1 MHYPGRLACRV
12 TRVAAVTSGTSAAGR
27 LVAPW
32 THCTVVS
39 SPLPPTPPPPPLPP
53 PPPPPPPARC
63 TRWSA
68 CWRSVRAASWSAG
81 RATRPRAT
89 RGSRPRA
96 SSTLCRSSSSGRL
109 AGVRWRLVV
118 HAVDRRRRG
127 RGPRAS
133 LGGSR
138 GPTRTCASALPAR
151 RARRRRRRRRRSRRP
166 LRRTCWSIFRSG
178 SVAAEAAERC
188 SRRRRRR
195 RRRLQLC
202 SVTVCCSR
210 RSPRL
215 PTSRPISRR
224 ETCATSLRRAAP
236 SRRACPGPKLP
247 LTPPPRLV
255 SEALAALAAR
265 AAWPRGTP
273 STRSPSIAA
282 PPLALASPAPAALAL
297 SCTSAVHNMG

>member
-1 MHYPGRLACRV
+1 MYYPGRLACRV

-32 THCTVVS
+32 THRTVVS

-81 RATRPRAT
+81 RATRPQAT

-96 SSTLCRSSSSGRL
+96 SSTLCRSSSFERL
-109 AGVRWRLVV
+109 AGVRRRQVV
-118 HAVDRRRRG
+118 HAADRLRRG
-127 RGPRAS
+127 WGPRAS

-138 GPTRTCASALPAR
+138 GPTRTCASVLPAR
-151 RARRRRRRRRRSRRP
+151 RARRRRSRRP
-166 LRRTCWSIFRSG
+166 LRRTWWSTFLSG
-178 SVAAEAAERC
+178 SVAAEASEQC
-188 SRRRRRR
+188 SRRRHRRR
-195 RRRLQLC
+195 RRQQLC
-202 SVTVCCSR
+202 SATVCCSR
-210 RSPRL
+210 RSPRS
-215 PTSRPISRR
+215 PTSRPTSRR
-224 ETCATSLRRAAP
+224 ETCATSQRRAAP

-273 STRSPSIAA
+273 STHSPSIAA
-282 PPLALASPAPAALAL
+282 PPSALASPALAARAL
-297 SCTSAVHNMG
+297 SCTSAGRNMG